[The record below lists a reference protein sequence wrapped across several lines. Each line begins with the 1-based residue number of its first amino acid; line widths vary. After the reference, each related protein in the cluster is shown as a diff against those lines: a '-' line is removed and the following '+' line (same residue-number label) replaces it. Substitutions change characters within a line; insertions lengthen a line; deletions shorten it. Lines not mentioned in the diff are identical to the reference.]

1 MGRTSSSTNVGT
13 NTQDFPRHS
22 PMDRV
27 GKLPSTQRTESCC
40 CRNGRGC
47 WHRGKPAKWKRVS
60 VALTEWF
67 AVFSLVVYIY
77 ETTLARLSGGMEH
90 ALISRRSSKRRRNF
104 EKMNA
109 SSGVSPT

>member
-40 CRNGRGC
+40 CRNGRAC
-47 WHRGKPAKWKRVS
+47 WHRVNQAKWKRVS
-60 VALTEWF
+60 VATMECF
-67 AVFSLVVYIY
+67 AGFSCGLSRY
-77 ETTLARLSGGMEH
+77 EMRLARLSGGMEH
-90 ALISRRSSKRRRNF
+90 ALTSKLSRKQKRSY
-104 EKMNA
+104 EKMKV
-109 SSGVSPT
+109 SFVVSPT